1 MLYLRLSTT
10 SESQPHSEKSI
21 GRFHLTFYA
30 KLPTSSLAGVSG
42 SFAFFFPIFLAAS
55 QQFSRQVNS
64 FLLSRKKFQILLQK
78 HRHFPTKTAGCYS
91 NWTPLGSVSRSK
103 SWKRGSLQA
112 LRNQNTNW
120 FIKMVYVSGSKWNF
134 GNRKSLDYA
143 LYPNILSFLSSGN
156 VLENRSIWRLSIF
169 SDVFWGII
177 NFVILL

>member
-78 HRHFPTKTAGCYS
+78 HRHFPTKTAVAIVIGHVWAQS
-91 NWTPLGSVSRSK
+91 PARSHGKEARSR
-103 SWKRGSLQA
+103 LCA
-112 LRNQNTNW
+112 
-120 FIKMVYVSGSKWNF
+120 IKIRTDSSKWF
-134 GNRKSLDYA
+134 TSREVSE
-143 LYPNILSFLSSGN
+143 ISGI
-156 VLENRSIWRLSIF
+156 ENRSIMRC
-169 SDVFWGII
+169 
-177 NFVILL
+177 ILTFCRFYPQVTF